1 MRILGVDFGDVRTGI
16 ALSDVNEFLASS
28 KEVIIEKDI
37 GILAKKIIDVADKYN
52 VSKIVLGYPKNID
65 GTISERGKK
74 TEHLKQIIEKNSDYS
89 VILWDERFSTITAH
103 NILNQT
109 KTKNKNK
116 KMAVDK
122 IAAAIILQ
130 SYLDANRG

>member
-89 VILWDERFSTITAH
+89 VILWDERFSTITAR